1 MINNKRVLV
10 IVPARGGSKGLPK
23 KNLLNL
29 CGKPLVGWP
38 IVTAKASKYVDDVVV
53 STDSLE
59 IAKIAENYGA
69 TVPFIRPAALATD
82 TATTYAV
89 IGHVLEFLKEAGKSF
104 DYIVLREPTSPLTET
119 DDIDRALEM
128 LTSKRAIADSIV
140 GVCKVEATHPAF
152 DVVIKENGTIKPFMF
167 QDFSQTGRRQDLTD
181 LYFFEGSLYISDTA
195 VLLSKKSFYHERT
208 LPYIVPRYKSL
219 EIDERIDFIF
229 AEATLNNLDKI
240 KNRS

>member
-1 MINNKRVLV
+1 MINNQNVLV

-23 KNLLNL
+23 KNLMNL
-29 CGKPLVGWP
+29 YGKPLVGWP
-38 IVTAKASKYVDDVVV
+38 IVTAKASKYVDEVII
-53 STDSLE
+53 STDNLE

-69 TVPFIRPAALATD
+69 TVPFIRPAELATD
-82 TATTYAV
+82 KATTYTV
-89 IGHVLEFLKEAGKSF
+89 IEHALEFLKKTGKSF

-152 DVVIKENGTIKPFMF
+152 DVVIKENGTIKPFMSR
-167 QDFSQTGRRQDLTD
+167 DFSQTGRRQDLSD

-195 VLLSKKSFYHERT
+195 VLLERKSFYHERT

-219 EIDERIDFIF
+219 EIDEQIDFIF